1 MLLESHHLPVE
12 IIRLNK
18 EQHILLTEGKEVIIL
33 FIFIKVFKSFQNI
46 VSLSMKPYIT
56 LG

>member
-1 MLLESHHLPVE
+1 MQLESHHLPVE

-33 FIFIKVFKSFQNI
+33 FIFNKVFKSFQNI

-56 LG
+56 